1 MKPGCSQKSIVCG
14 TTPLN
19 TIRRN
24 FIEYRVDAEHVLCWI
39 GHVRRWS
46 GRGCARTLC
55 CCIHTCVLSVISDAL
70 SVTRGPRTRP
80 VSESCAVYT
89 RLRIHTCNARPV
101 IWLSSYVVHY
111 ESPTLF
117 LKQVSK
123 VFVINLALAVL
134 TLWLVDK

>member
-1 MKPGCSQKSIVCG
+1 MNA
-14 TTPLN
+14 LRN
-19 TIRRN
+19 RLFAHTIRRN
-24 FIEYRVDAEHVLCWI
+24 FIEYRVDVQHVLCWI
-39 GHVRRWS
+39 GHVRWWS

-101 IWLSSYVVHY
+101 IRLSSYDVHY

-117 LKQVSK
+117 LKQVFQIICYKFS
-123 VFVINLALAVL
+123 FGSLD
-134 TLWLVDK
+134 TLISR